1 VAQHPAIEDAR
12 RLASVYRVLP
22 AQRGFNVWRFFAW
35 DREPCGWRV
44 IVANVPTR
52 ADGWI
57 HVLKRM
63 GLTTETPAQPLP
75 APHPIVVWGD
85 EL

>member
-1 VAQHPAIEDAR
+1 
-12 RLASVYRVLP
+12 
-22 AQRGFNVWRFFAW
+22 
-35 DREPCGWRV
+35 V

>member
-1 VAQHPAIEDAR
+1 
-12 RLASVYRVLP
+12 
-22 AQRGFNVWRFFAW
+22 
-35 DREPCGWRV
+35 
-44 IVANVPTR
+44 
-52 ADGWI
+52 
-57 HVLKRM
+57 M